1 MGRREGTL
9 EEVVKTW
16 QGRRVFLTGHT
27 GFKGSWL
34 ALWLSRLGAQIRG
47 YALDP
52 CTEPN
57 MFNLA
62 SVGTVVD
69 DVRGDVRDYAKLE
82 ASMTEFA
89 PEVVFHL
96 AAQPIVRRS
105 YADPVG
111 TYGTNVMG
119 TVHLMEA
126 IRKTPS
132 VRAVVCVTTDKCYQ
146 NQEWIWPYRETIRLA
161 DMTRMRPAKPAPKLS
176 ARHTAAHSFR
186 SSGCMNTMWP
196 WLQRAPA
203 MSLAEVTGPRT
214 GSFPIWSAGSSP
226 DNRF

>member
-9 EEVVKTW
+9 EDVVKTW

-57 MFNLA
+57 LFDLA
-62 SVGTVVD
+62 SVGRVVE

-82 ASMTEFA
+82 ASMTEFG

-119 TVHLMEA
+119 TVHLHGGYPQDSE
-126 IRKTPS
+126 
-132 VRAVVCVTTDKCYQ
+132 RARSGMCHDRQVLPESGMD
-146 NQEWIWPYRETIRLA
+146 LA
-161 DMTRMRPAKPAPKLS
+161 VS
-176 ARHTAAHSFR
+176 
-186 SSGCMNTMWP
+186 
-196 WLQRAPA
+196 
-203 MSLAEVTGPRT
+203 
-214 GSFPIWSAGSSP
+214 
-226 DNRF
+226 